1 MPSLE
6 YLALGYGPAM
16 FVVTVTYT
24 APLAEVDPW
33 RPAHGDWL
41 NDLISRRLLLA
52 VGRQVPLVGGVY
64 LAAKMPV
71 EDLDRILATD
81 PYVLNGVASHSVV
94 EFEPLLV
101 ASGLED
107 LKREG

>member
-1 MPSLE
+1 MESLA
-6 YLALGYGPAM
+6 YVALGYGPAM

-24 APLAEVDPW
+24 APLAEVDPL

-81 PYVLNGVASHSVV
+81 PYVLHDVASHSVV

-101 ASGLED
+101 ASGLEA
-107 LKREG
+107 LKLEG